1 MVNGGKSRSSRGGHS
16 VVAATSGMALWFA
29 AFAKAQDFEGQLYP
43 PMNAPLELLFAQGRN
58 LSLGAMFIAIVAT
71 LMLGKGIRRRDW
83 RNASMYIAA
92 VNVFIIFKLFLYGN
106 SEIFILGSFAIA
118 IQILVFVVCASRY
131 ERESFEGSNLMP
143 YVVKVIYIF
152 SILFLSCNVYA
163 YIYFPGSSAVKFSA
177 RFFGVTANPQ
187 HLAMVC
193 ALCVP
198 ALLYCVVHYRVK
210 SIVGVSAGVMLA
222 CVLFLEYQSGSRLGF
237 FGTLLCIIM
246 GSRVFLDRR
255 RIVYVL
261 ILSVLALPLV
271 YFSFYDSI
279 SDLIRSRFVEGRSD
293 TRSEYWVA
301 GWNQFLQSPFVG
313 SEPSEEPARYYFTVS
328 SWISAASSGGVIAL
342 AFMLMFLIS
351 SIGYFFKV
359 TRLRYC
365 RFDTE
370 HVDLYLSAIVL
381 ILAISVFEAVFLGVF
396 SSHTMMVYLYIAGA
410 GSLAGAKRFLSAPHY
425 KFYGASGLGVRH
437 LR

>member
-1 MVNGGKSRSSRGGHS
+1 MVNGRKGRSSRGVRS

-43 PMNAPLELLFAQGRN
+43 PMNAPLEVLFAQGRN
-58 LSLGAMFIAIVAT
+58 LSLGAMLIAVVVT
-71 LMLGKGIRRRDW
+71 LMLGKGIRRIDW

-118 IQILVFVVCASRY
+118 IQILLFVVCASRY
-131 ERESFEGSNLMP
+131 ERESFDGSNLMP
-143 YVVKVIYIF
+143 HVVKVIYIF

-163 YIYFPGSSAVKFSA
+163 YIYFPGSSVVKFSG

-198 ALLYCVVHYRVK
+198 ALLYCVVHYGAQ
-210 SIVGVSAGVMLA
+210 SIVGVSAGAMLA

-237 FGTLLCIIM
+237 FGTLLCIII
-246 GSRVFLDRR
+246 GCRVFLDRR

-261 ILSVLALPLV
+261 ILSILALPLV

-279 SDLIRSRFVEGRSD
+279 SELIRSRFVEGRSD

-301 GWNQFLQSPFVG
+301 GWNQFLQSPLIG
-313 SEPSEEPARYYFTVS
+313 SEPIGEPAKYYFTVS

-342 AFMLMFLIS
+342 VFLILFLMS
-351 SIGYFFKV
+351 SIGYVFNV
-359 TRLRYC
+359 NRLRS
-365 RFDTE
+365 RVDTE
-370 HVDLYLSAIVL
+370 YVDLYLSAIVL

-410 GSLAGAKRFLSAPHY
+410 GSLVGAKRFLNAPHR

>member
-1 MVNGGKSRSSRGGHS
+1 
-16 VVAATSGMALWFA
+16 MALWFA

-58 LSLGAMFIAIVAT
+58 LSLGAMLIAVVVT

-83 RNASMYIAA
+83 RNASIYIAA

-131 ERESFEGSNLMP
+131 ERESFDGLNLMP

-152 SILFLSCNVYA
+152 AILFLTCNVYA
-163 YIYFPGSSAVKFSA
+163 YIYFPGSSAVKFSG

-198 ALLYCVVHYRVK
+198 ALVYCVVHYGVK
-210 SIVGVSAGVMLA
+210 SIVGLSAGAMLA

-237 FGTLLCIIM
+237 FGALLCILM
-246 GSRVFLDRR
+246 GCRVFLDRR
-255 RIVYVL
+255 RIIYVL

-271 YFSFYDSI
+271 YFSFYDSV
-279 SDLIRSRFVEGRSD
+279 SDLIRLRFVEGRSD

-301 GWNQFLQSPFVG
+301 GWNQFLRSPVFG

-342 AFMLMFLIS
+342 VFLLMFLIS
-351 SIGYFFKV
+351 SIGYFSV
-359 TRLRYC
+359 VSGLRNRRL
-365 RFDTE
+365 DME

-410 GSLAGAKRFLSAPHY
+410 GSLVGAKRSLSAPHQS
-425 KFYGASGLGVRH
+425 FYGASGLGVRH

>member
-58 LSLGAMFIAIVAT
+58 LSLGAMFIAIVVT

-163 YIYFPGSSAVKFSA
+163 YLYFPGSSAVKFSA

-198 ALLYCVVHYRVK
+198 ALLYCVVHYGVK

-342 AFMLMFLIS
+342 VFLLMFLIS

-359 TRLRYC
+359 TRLRDR